1 MPSYRILAGDCV
13 ARMGMMDANS
23 VDNCITDPP
32 YEIGFMGKGW
42 DNTGVAYNPRTWRG
56 VHRVLKPNGFLVVFA
71 ATRTQHRIAHAIE
84 RAGFEIIDIISWCY
98 GTGFPKSHNISK
110 AIDKKGGK
118 SISWFGKWF
127 KNWRLEQGL
136 TQKEVGSHFL
146 SKSGKLTGCVF
157 NWEEGRSIP
166 TNKDFN
172 KLCKLY
178 NLPFSNMEEARGEYL
193 GKIKHSRSGGDDFAK
208 QVGSKSQSRDEE
220 VFATA
225 TEPAK
230 QWVGWGTALKPAY
243 EPIIIARKKGSKAT
257 TNYSQFYYITKAS
270 KKEKNAGLSDFKDS
284 VSRTTYGNRVCS
296 VCNKHELQTH
306 IERRCVCKNPVWGDA
321 RLTPTKNTHPTVKPI
336 AIMKAL
342 IEDFTEE
349 GTVVFDPFTGSGS
362 TGIATVMNNRTFI
375 GCELTPEYIPLAKA
389 RIEHWGEQSE

>member
-1 MPSYRILAGDCV
+1 MPPYRILAGDCV

-42 DNTGVAYNPRTWRG
+42 DNTGVAYNPRTWRA
-56 VHRVLKPNGFLVVFA
+56 VHRVLKPNGFLAVFA

-146 SKSGKLTGCVF
+146 SKNGKLTGCVF

-178 NLPFSNMEEARGEYL
+178 NLPFSNMEEARGDYL
-193 GKIKHSRSGGDDFAK
+193 GKIKHSRSGGEDFAK
-208 QVGSKSQSRDEE
+208 QVGSKSQSREEE

-230 QWVGWGTALKPAY
+230 QWEGWGTALKPAY

-257 TNYSQFYYITKAS
+257 TNYSQFYYISKAS
-270 KKEKNAGLSDFKDS
+270 KKEKNAGLSDFEDKKKYNDFGLKNRIENG
-284 VSRTTYGNRVCS
+284 VTTNSRT
-296 VCNKHELQTH
+296 NKE
-306 IERRCVCKNPVWGDA
+306 A
-321 RLTPTKNTHPTVKPI
+321 SMTKNNHPTVKPI

-342 IEDFTEE
+342 IEDFTDEE
-349 GTVVFDPFTGSGS
+349 TVVFDPFTGSGS

>member
-42 DNTGVAYNPRTWRG
+42 DNTGVAYNPRTWRA
-56 VHRVLKPNGFLVVFA
+56 VHRVLKPNGFLAVFA

-118 SISWFGKWF
+118 SISW
-127 KNWRLEQGL
+127 E
-136 TQKEVGSHFL
+136 
-146 SKSGKLTGCVF
+146 
-157 NWEEGRSIP
+157 
-166 TNKDFN
+166 
-172 KLCKLY
+172 
-178 NLPFSNMEEARGEYL
+178 
-193 GKIKHSRSGGDDFAK
+193 
-208 QVGSKSQSRDEE
+208 
-220 VFATA
+220 
-225 TEPAK
+225 
-230 QWVGWGTALKPAY
+230 GWGTALKPAY

-257 TNYSQFYYITKAS
+257 TNYNQFHYISKAG
-270 KKEKNAGLSDFKDS
+270 KKEKNAGLDS
-284 VSRTTYGNRVCS
+284 FEDNLSKTTYGNRVCS
-296 VCNKHELQTH
+296 LCNKNELQSSLS
-306 IERRCVCKNPVWGDA
+306 RRCDCENPVWGNA
-321 RLTPTKNTHPTVKPI
+321 NLKPTKNTHPTVKPI

-349 GTVVFDPFTGSGS
+349 GTIVFDPFTGSGS

-375 GCELTPEYIPLAKA
+375 GCELTPEYIPIAKA